1 MQAGAS
7 QALWWWE
14 LPHLSWP
21 RQKWH
26 LGHVAR
32 GEQCQ
37 GGDIP
42 RELAAAAPQSLGV
55 ALLTR

>member
-1 MQAGAS
+1 MAQTGAC

-14 LPHLSWP
+14 LPHLSRP

-26 LGHVAR
+26 LGCVVR

-42 RELAAAAPQSLGV
+42 REVAVAAHRAWVP
-55 ALLTR
+55 LLTR